1 MLAFALPAGYRALAG
16 RTTPTQRWL
25 LVALIGA
32 WDYLPKFLRD
42 PGAPLFSDELA
53 HYRQVVEVSGS
64 HRLYPANPLLPIVRV
79 FPGQQALITALHQVT
94 GLSIWVI
101 AEVTL
106 LLLHTAAVVGV
117 MALAARLT
125 GSYRAAAISALVFT
139 TTSNFMFF
147 DSQFSYESIGLPL
160 TIWTLVAA
168 AHAVGRGEPTR
179 RRRTWVGLGMV
190 TGLACVVTH
199 HLSSYILGGFLVLI
213 AAAHTVAARRS
224 TGPVSS
230 RAARRAAWT
239 LAGVVVAG
247 AGLWLIPAH
256 EVVGYYSPYVTSGVH
271 QVLHLLNRSGGSRTL
286 FKASTTPLYEQLS
299 AFAGPPILLVLAVVA
314 FRRHRRRLYMLGPA
328 YVALAVAGVVG
339 YFASLPFTLTAF
351 GSEGAHRS
359 WTFSYIGVALLA
371 GPVLEHYLSG
381 AAASAAVGQRAVW
394 NRPRFWPVLSGFL
407 LVVLLIGNTASSV
420 NVAYRFPGPYVYGS
434 DTRSLTD
441 ELMYLTRWF
450 QQTQPPQPGIISDRY
465 TGLPLG
471 GFAGANL
478 AAASKGFPFWEMY
491 FNPEGP
497 PAGLLVAVGYSGYD
511 YLVVD
516 DRMAQDVPL
525 LGVYFGY
532 AEPEALTR
540 TKPVPVAALDRYHM
554 QPWATEV
561 LNSTHY
567 SVYRLNSGLLQ
578 QLENSQ

>member
-1 MLAFALPAGYRALAG
+1 M
-16 RTTPTQRWL
+16 
-25 LVALIGA
+25 
-32 WDYLPKFLRD
+32 
-42 PGAPLFSDELA
+42 
-53 HYRQVVEVSGS
+53 VEVTGS
-64 HRLYPANPLLPIVRV
+64 HHLYPANPLLPIVQV
-79 FPGQQALITALHQVT
+79 FPGQQALIAALHQVT
-94 GLSIWVI
+94 GLSIWVV
-101 AEVTL
+101 AELTL

-125 GSYRAAAISALVFT
+125 GSYRAAAASAIVFT
-139 TTSNFMFF
+139 TTSNLMFF

-160 TIWTLVAA
+160 TVWTLVAA
-168 AHAVGRGEPTR
+168 AHAVGRGEPGR
-179 RRRTWVGLGMV
+179 RRRSWVGIGAV

-199 HLSSYILGGFLVLI
+199 HLSSYILGGLLVLI
-213 AAAHTVAARRS
+213 AVAHTVAARRS

-239 LAGVVVAG
+239 LAVVVLAG

-256 EVVGYYSPYVTSGVH
+256 QVVGYYSPYVTSGVH

-286 FKASTTPLYEQLS
+286 FKASTTPVYEQLM
-299 AFAGPPILLVLAVVA
+299 AFAGPPILLALAVVA
-314 FRRHRRRLYMLGPA
+314 FRHHRRRLYALGPA
-328 YVALAVAGVVG
+328 YVVLAVAGVVG
-339 YFASLPFTLTAF
+339 YFASLPFALTAF

-371 GPVLEHYLSG
+371 GPVLEHYLAHRPVDAAGRSG
-381 AAASAAVGQRAVW
+381 AGRLRAWAGGRWVAVSS
-394 NRPRFWPVLSGFL
+394 RPRFWPVLAGTL
-407 LVVLLIGNTASSV
+407 AVVLLVGNTASSV

-441 ELMYLTRWF
+441 ELMYVTRWF

-478 AAASKGFPFWEMY
+478 AAASEGFPFWEMY
-491 FNPEGP
+491 FDPSGP
-497 PAGLLVAVGYSGYD
+497 PVGLLVAVGYSGYD

-516 DRMAQDVPL
+516 DRMARDVPL

-540 TKPVPVAALDRYHM
+540 TKPVPVAALDRYHV

-561 LNSTHY
+561 LNTDHY

-578 QLENSQ
+578 QLEHSR